1 MPSQP
6 SSTVESIELMASLD
20 SVAALL
26 RVVCDVSGLG
36 VATVAEVT
44 EQRWIA
50 CAVEDR
56 IAFGLR
62 PGAEL
67 DLESTLCN
75 HVRSSHDAVII
86 SDVTRNPT
94 YCDHPA
100 PSLYGWKSYLSVPV
114 FRPNGTFFGT
124 LCAFDPQPRPLLEQ
138 RSVIDTLDGFARL
151 LGELLAREEQRRE
164 ESPGARV
171 DRDLTP
177 LHDQLLVLLEEDLQR
192 PLQALAAQDLR
203 ADASQ
208 MRHWHTEAQR
218 LAERSGVAADFVRA
232 RLGHGLPLKPALVDG
247 FNEQLLGL
255 FATLQTRFPGQTL
268 SSKLPA
274 LPAALRLDLPRVLQ
288 ALDAVLE
295 QVASRNPSGGNLLL
309 RGAIKDRCYSLIVES
324 STAVVEPGTLSQ
336 LFQPALTRADLA
348 QPARLDLGLY
358 LAQEIARGHGGSL
371 IARLEAGHLR
381 FLLTLPTAL
390 D

>member
-6 SSTVESIELMASLD
+6 SSTVESIELLASLD

-26 RVVCDVSGLG
+26 RVVCDISGLG

-56 IAFGLR
+56 IAFGLQ

-86 SDVTRNPT
+86 SDVTQNPT

-100 PSLYGWKSYLSVPV
+100 PGLYGWKSYLSVPV

-124 LCAFDPQPRPLLEQ
+124 LCAFDPQPAPRLEQ
-138 RSVIDTLDGFARL
+138 RPVIDTLDGFARL

-164 ESPGARV
+164 ASPGARG

-177 LHDQLLVLLEEDLQR
+177 LREQLLVLLEEDLQR
-192 PLQALAAQDLR
+192 PLQALAKEAS
-203 ADASQ
+203 ADAAQ
-208 MRHWHTEAQR
+208 AQRLQAEAQR
-218 LAERSGVAADFVRA
+218 LAERSAAAADFVRV
-232 RLGHGLPLKPALVDG
+232 RLGHGLPLKLTLVEG
-247 FNEQLLGL
+247 VNERLTNLL
-255 FATLQTRFPGQTL
+255 ATLQARFPDQTL
-268 SSKLPA
+268 GSELPE
-274 LPAALRLDLPRVLQ
+274 LPAAVRLDLPRLLQ
-288 ALDAVLE
+288 AMGALLE
-295 QVASRNPSGGNLLL
+295 WVASRNPAGGTLLL
-309 RGAIKDRCYSLIVES
+309 RGELDERCYRLAVES
-324 STAVVEPGTLSQ
+324 RTAVVDPGSLSQ
-336 LFQPALTRADLA
+336 VFQPALTEATPE
-348 QPARLDLGLY
+348 QPARLELSLY
-358 LAQEIARGHGGSL
+358 LAQEVARGHGGSL
-371 IARLEAGHLR
+371 VARQENGRLR
-381 FLLTLPTAL
+381 FILTLPTAL

>member
-6 SSTVESIELMASLD
+6 SSTVESIELLTSLD

-26 RVVCDVSGLG
+26 RVVCDISGLG

-56 IAFGLR
+56 IAFGLQ

-86 SDVTRNPT
+86 SDVTQNPT

-100 PSLYGWKSYLSVPV
+100 PGLYGWKSYLSVPV

-124 LCAFDPQPRPLLEQ
+124 LCAFDPQPAPRLEQ
-138 RSVIDTLDGFARL
+138 RPVIDTLDGFARL

-164 ESPGARV
+164 ASPGARG

-177 LHDQLLVLLEEDLQR
+177 LREQLLVLLEEDLQR
-192 PLQALAAQDLR
+192 PLQALAKEAS
-203 ADASQ
+203 ADAAQ
-208 MRHWHTEAQR
+208 AQRWQAEAQR
-218 LAERSGVAADFVRA
+218 LAERSAATADFVRV
-232 RLGHGLPLKPALVDG
+232 RLGHGLPLKLTLVEG
-247 FNEQLLGL
+247 VNERLTNLL
-255 FATLQTRFPGQTL
+255 ATLQARFPDQTL
-268 SSKLPA
+268 GSELPE
-274 LPAALRLDLPRVLQ
+274 LPAAVRLDLPRLLQ
-288 ALDAVLE
+288 AMGALLE
-295 QVASRNPSGGNLLL
+295 WVASRNPAGGTLLL
-309 RGAIKDRCYSLIVES
+309 RGELDERCYRLAVES
-324 STAVVEPGTLSQ
+324 RTAVVDPGSLSQ
-336 LFQPALTRADLA
+336 VFQPALTEATPE
-348 QPARLDLGLY
+348 QPARLELSLY
-358 LAQEIARGHGGSL
+358 LAQEVARGHGGSL
-371 IARLEAGHLR
+371 VARQENGRLR
-381 FLLTLPTAL
+381 FILTLPTAL

>member
-6 SSTVESIELMASLD
+6 SSTVESVELLTSLD

-26 RVVCDVSGLG
+26 RVVCDISGLG

-56 IAFGLR
+56 IAFGLQ

-86 SDVTRNPT
+86 SDVTQNPT

-100 PSLYGWKSYLSVPV
+100 PGLYGWKSYLSVPV

-124 LCAFDPQPRPLLEQ
+124 LCAFDPQPAPRLEQ
-138 RSVIDTLDGFARL
+138 RPVIDTLDGFARL

-164 ESPGARV
+164 ASPGARG
-171 DRDLTP
+171 DLDLTP
-177 LHDQLLVLLEEDLQR
+177 LREQLLVLLEEDLQR
-192 PLQALAAQDLR
+192 PLQALAKEAS
-203 ADASQ
+203 ADAAQ
-208 MRHWHTEAQR
+208 AQRLQVEAQR
-218 LAERSGVAADFVRA
+218 LAEGSAAAADFVRV
-232 RLGHGLPLKPALVDG
+232 RLGHGLPLKLTLVEG
-247 FNEQLLGL
+247 VNERLTNLL
-255 FATLQTRFPGQTL
+255 ATLQARFPDQTL
-268 SSKLPA
+268 GSELPE
-274 LPAALRLDLPRVLQ
+274 LPAAVRLDLPRLLQ
-288 ALDAVLE
+288 AMGALLE
-295 QVASRNPSGGNLLL
+295 WVASRNPAGGTLLL
-309 RGAIKDRCYSLIVES
+309 RGELDERCYRLAVES
-324 STAVVEPGTLSQ
+324 RTAVVDPGSLSQ
-336 LFQPALTRADLA
+336 VFQPALTEATPE
-348 QPARLDLGLY
+348 QPARLELSLY
-358 LAQEIARGHGGSL
+358 LAQEVARGHGGSL
-371 IARLEAGHLR
+371 VARQENGRLR
-381 FLLTLPTAL
+381 FILTLPTAL

>member
-6 SSTVESIELMASLD
+6 SSTVESIELLTSLD

-26 RVVCDVSGLG
+26 RVVCDISGLG

-56 IAFGLR
+56 IAFGLQ

-86 SDVTRNPT
+86 SDVTQNPT

-100 PSLYGWKSYLSVPV
+100 PGLYGWKSYLSVPV

-124 LCAFDPQPRPLLEQ
+124 LCAFDPQPAPRLEQ
-138 RSVIDTLDGFARL
+138 RPVIDTLDGFARL

-164 ESPGARV
+164 ASPGARG

-177 LHDQLLVLLEEDLQR
+177 LREQLLVLLEEDLQR
-192 PLQALAAQDLR
+192 PLQALAKEAS
-203 ADASQ
+203 ADAAQ
-208 MRHWHTEAQR
+208 AQRWQAEAQR
-218 LAERSGVAADFVRA
+218 LAERSAATADFVRV
-232 RLGHGLPLKPALVDG
+232 RLGHGLPLKLTLVEG
-247 FNEQLLGL
+247 VNERLTNLL
-255 FATLQTRFPGQTL
+255 ATLQARFPDQTL
-268 SSKLPA
+268 GSELPE
-274 LPAALRLDLPRVLQ
+274 LPAAVRLDLPRLLQ
-288 ALDAVLE
+288 AMGALLE
-295 QVASRNPSGGNLLL
+295 WVASRNPAGGTLLL
-309 RGAIKDRCYSLIVES
+309 RGELDERCYRLAVES
-324 STAVVEPGTLSQ
+324 RTAVVDPGSLSQ
-336 LFQPALTRADLA
+336 VFQTALTEATPE
-348 QPARLDLGLY
+348 QPARLELSLY
-358 LAQEIARGHGGSL
+358 LAQEVARGHGGSL
-371 IARLEAGHLR
+371 VARQENGRLR
-381 FLLTLPTAL
+381 FILTLPTAL

>member
-1 MPSQP
+1 MPSQL
-6 SSTVESIELMASLD
+6 SSTVESIELLASLD

-56 IAFGLR
+56 IAFGLQ

-86 SDVTRNPT
+86 SDVTQNPT

-100 PSLYGWKSYLSVPV
+100 PGLYGWKSYLSVPV

-124 LCAFDPQPRPLLEQ
+124 LCAFDPQPAPLLEQ
-138 RSVIDTLDGFARL
+138 RPVIATLDGFARL

-164 ESPGARV
+164 ESPGPRG
-171 DRDLTP
+171 DLDLTP
-177 LHDQLLVLLEEDLQR
+177 LREQLLVLLEEDLQH
-192 PLQALAAQDLR
+192 PLQALAKDAPV
-203 ADASQ
+203 DASQ
-208 MRHWHTEAQR
+208 AQRWQTEARR
-218 LAERSGVAADFVRA
+218 LAERSAAAADFVRV
-232 RLGHGLPLKPALVDG
+232 RLGHGLPLKPALVAG
-247 FNEQLLGL
+247 ANERLLDL
-255 FATLQTRFPGQTL
+255 LARLQTRFPDQTL
-268 SSKLPA
+268 GSELPE
-274 LPAALRLDLPRVLQ
+274 LPAALRLDLPRLLQ
-288 ALDAVLE
+288 AVEALLE
-295 QVASRNPSGGNLLL
+295 WVASRNPAGGTLLL
-309 RGAIKDRCYSLIVES
+309 RGVLDERCYRLAVES
-324 STAVVEPGTLSQ
+324 RTAVVEPATLNQ
-336 LFQPALTRADLA
+336 VFQPLLTQADSE

-371 IARLEAGHLR
+371 VARLEAGHLR

>member
-1 MPSQP
+1 MPSQL
-6 SSTVESIELMASLD
+6 SSTVESIELLASLD

-56 IAFGLR
+56 IAFGLQ

-86 SDVTRNPT
+86 SDVTQNPT

-100 PSLYGWKSYLSVPV
+100 PGLYGWKSYLSVPV

-124 LCAFDPQPRPLLEQ
+124 LCAFDPQPAPLLEQ
-138 RSVIDTLDGFARL
+138 RPVIATLDGFASL

-164 ESPGARV
+164 ESPAPRG
-171 DRDLTP
+171 DLDLTP
-177 LHDQLLVLLEEDLQR
+177 LREQLLVLLEEDLQH
-192 PLQALAAQDLR
+192 PLQALAKDAPV
-203 ADASQ
+203 DASQ
-208 MRHWHTEAQR
+208 AQRWQTEARR
-218 LAERSGVAADFVRA
+218 LAERSAAAADFVRV
-232 RLGHGLPLKPALVDG
+232 RLGHGLPLKPALVAG
-247 FNEQLLGL
+247 ANERLLDL
-255 FATLQTRFPGQTL
+255 LVRLQTRFPDHTL
-268 SSKLPA
+268 GSELPE
-274 LPAALRLDLPRVLQ
+274 LPAALRLDLPRLLQ
-288 ALDAVLE
+288 AVEALLE
-295 QVASRNPSGGNLLL
+295 WVASRNPAGGTLLL
-309 RGAIKDRCYSLIVES
+309 RGVLDERCYRLAVES
-324 STAVVEPGTLSQ
+324 RTAVVEPATLNQ
-336 LFQPALTRADLA
+336 VFQPLLTQADSE

-371 IARLEAGHLR
+371 VARLEAGHLR

>member
-6 SSTVESIELMASLD
+6 SSTVESVELLTSLD

-26 RVVCDVSGLG
+26 RVVCDISGLG

-56 IAFGLR
+56 IAFGLQ

-86 SDVTRNPT
+86 SDVTQNPT

-100 PSLYGWKSYLSVPV
+100 PGLYGWKSYLSVPV

-124 LCAFDPQPRPLLEQ
+124 LCAFDPQPAPRLEQ
-138 RSVIDTLDGFARL
+138 RPVIDTLDGFARL

-164 ESPGARV
+164 ASPGARG

-177 LHDQLLVLLEEDLQR
+177 LREQLLVLLEEDLQR
-192 PLQALAAQDLR
+192 PLQALAKEAS
-203 ADASQ
+203 ADAAQ
-208 MRHWHTEAQR
+208 AQRWQAEAQR
-218 LAERSGVAADFVRA
+218 LAERSAAAADFVRV
-232 RLGHGLPLKPALVDG
+232 RLGHGLPLKLTLVEG
-247 FNEQLLGL
+247 VNERLTNLL
-255 FATLQTRFPGQTL
+255 ATLQARFPDQTL
-268 SSKLPA
+268 GSELPE
-274 LPAALRLDLPRVLQ
+274 LPAAVRLDLPRLLQ
-288 ALDAVLE
+288 AMGALLE
-295 QVASRNPSGGNLLL
+295 WVASRNPAGGTLLL
-309 RGAIKDRCYSLIVES
+309 RGELDERCYRLAVES
-324 STAVVEPGTLSQ
+324 RTAVVDPGSLSQ
-336 LFQPALTRADLA
+336 VFQPALTEATPE
-348 QPARLDLGLY
+348 QPARLELSLY
-358 LAQEIARGHGGSL
+358 LAQEVARGHGGSL
-371 IARLEAGHLR
+371 VARQENGRLR
-381 FLLTLPTAL
+381 FILTLPTAL

>member
-1 MPSQP
+1 MPSQL
-6 SSTVESIELMASLD
+6 SSTVESIELLASLD

-36 VATVAEVT
+36 VATIAEVT

-56 IAFGLR
+56 IAFGLQ

-75 HVRSSHDAVII
+75 HVRSSHEAVII
-86 SDVTRNPT
+86 SDVTQNPT

-100 PSLYGWKSYLSVPV
+100 PGLYGWKSYLSVPV

-124 LCAFDPQPRPLLEQ
+124 LCAFDPQPGPLLEQ
-138 RSVIDTLDGFARL
+138 RSVIATLDGFARL

-164 ESPGARV
+164 ESPGPRG
-171 DRDLTP
+171 DRDLEP
-177 LHDQLLVLLEEDLQR
+177 LREQLLVLLEEDLQR
-192 PLQALAAQDLR
+192 PLQALATQDLS
-203 ADASQ
+203 AATPQ
-208 MRHWHTEAQR
+208 VRHWQTEARR
-218 LAERSGVAADFVRA
+218 LAERSAVAADFVRV
-232 RLGHGLPLKPALVDG
+232 RLGHGLPLKPALVDDV
-247 FNEQLLGL
+247 NERLLGL
-255 FATLQTRFPGQTL
+255 FATLQTRVPEQTL
-268 SSKLPA
+268 SSELPA

-288 ALDAVLE
+288 ALDAMLE
-295 QVASRNPSGGNLLL
+295 QAASSNSPGGNLLL
-309 RGAIKDRCYSLIVES
+309 RGEIHERCYSLVVES
-324 STAVVEPGTLSQ
+324 STAVVDPGTLGQ
-336 LFQPALTRADLA
+336 LFQPALSKADLA

-358 LAQEIARGHGGSL
+358 VAREIARGHGGSL
-371 IARLEAGHLR
+371 VARLEDSRLR
-381 FLLTLPTAL
+381 FILTLPTAL

>member
-6 SSTVESIELMASLD
+6 SSTVESIELLTSLD

-26 RVVCDVSGLG
+26 RVVCDISGLG

-56 IAFGLR
+56 IAFGLQ

-75 HVRSSHDAVII
+75 HARSSHDAVII
-86 SDVTRNPT
+86 SDVTQNPT

-100 PSLYGWKSYLSVPV
+100 PGLYGWKSYLSVPV

-124 LCAFDPQPRPLLEQ
+124 LCAFDPQPAPRLEQ
-138 RSVIDTLDGFARL
+138 RPVIDTLDGFARL

-164 ESPGARV
+164 ASPGARG

-177 LHDQLLVLLEEDLQR
+177 LREQLLVLLEEDLQR
-192 PLQALAAQDLR
+192 PLQALSKEASADAAQAQRLQ
-203 ADASQ
+203 A
-208 MRHWHTEAQR
+208 EAQR
-218 LAERSGVAADFVRA
+218 LAERSAAAADFVRV
-232 RLGHGLPLKPALVDG
+232 RLGHGLPLKLTLVEG
-247 FNEQLLGL
+247 VNERLTNLL
-255 FATLQTRFPGQTL
+255 ATLQARFPDQTL
-268 SSKLPA
+268 GSELPE
-274 LPAALRLDLPRVLQ
+274 LPPAVRLDLPRLLQ
-288 ALDAVLE
+288 AMGALLE
-295 QVASRNPSGGNLLL
+295 WVASRNPAGGTLLL
-309 RGAIKDRCYSLIVES
+309 RGELDERCYRLAVES
-324 STAVVEPGTLSQ
+324 RTAVVDPGSLSQ
-336 LFQPALTRADLA
+336 VFQPALTEATPE
-348 QPARLDLGLY
+348 QPARLELSLY
-358 LAQEIARGHGGSL
+358 LAQEVARGHGGSL
-371 IARLEAGHLR
+371 VARQENGRLR
-381 FLLTLPTAL
+381 FILTLPTAL

>member
-1 MPSQP
+1 MPSQL
-6 SSTVESIELMASLD
+6 SSTVESIELLASLD

-56 IAFGLR
+56 IAFGLQ

-86 SDVTRNPT
+86 SDVTQNPT

-100 PSLYGWKSYLSVPV
+100 PGLYGWKSYLSVPV

-124 LCAFDPQPRPLLEQ
+124 LCAFDPQPAPLLEQ
-138 RSVIDTLDGFARL
+138 RPVIATLDGFARL

-164 ESPGARV
+164 ESPGPRG
-171 DRDLTP
+171 DLDLTP
-177 LHDQLLVLLEEDLQR
+177 LREQLLVLLEEDLQH
-192 PLQALAAQDLR
+192 PLQALAKDAPV
-203 ADASQ
+203 DASQ
-208 MRHWHTEAQR
+208 AQRWQAEARR
-218 LAERSGVAADFVRA
+218 LAERSAAAADFVRV
-232 RLGHGLPLKPALVDG
+232 RLGHGLPLKPALVAG
-247 FNEQLLGL
+247 ANERLLDL
-255 FATLQTRFPGQTL
+255 LARLQTRFPDHTL
-268 SSKLPA
+268 GSELPE
-274 LPAALRLDLPRVLQ
+274 LPAALRLDLPRLLQ
-288 ALDAVLE
+288 AVEALLE
-295 QVASRNPSGGNLLL
+295 WVASRNPAGGTLLL
-309 RGAIKDRCYSLIVES
+309 RGVLDERCYRLAVES
-324 STAVVEPGTLSQ
+324 RTAVVEPATLNQ
-336 LFQPALTRADLA
+336 VFQPLLTQADSE

-358 LAQEIARGHGGSL
+358 FAQEIARGHGGSL
-371 IARLEAGHLR
+371 VARLEAGHLR

>member
-6 SSTVESIELMASLD
+6 SSTVESIELLASLD

-26 RVVCDVSGLG
+26 RVVCDISGLG

-56 IAFGLR
+56 IAFGLQ

-86 SDVTRNPT
+86 SDVTQNPT

-100 PSLYGWKSYLSVPV
+100 PGLYGWKSYLSVPV

-124 LCAFDPQPRPLLEQ
+124 LCAFDPQPAPRLEQ
-138 RSVIDTLDGFARL
+138 RPVIDTLDGFARL

-164 ESPGARV
+164 ASPGARG

-177 LHDQLLVLLEEDLQR
+177 LREQLLVLLEEDLQR
-192 PLQALAAQDLR
+192 PLQALAAQDLPTS
-203 ADASQ
+203 AL
-208 MRHWHTEAQR
+208 EAESWQAEARR
-218 LAERSGVAADFVRA
+218 LAERSAAAADFVRA
-232 RLGHGLPLKPALVDG
+232 RLGHGLPLKPALEENV
-247 FNEQLLGL
+247 NERLLGL
-255 FATLQTRFPGQTL
+255 FATLQTRFPGQAL
-268 SSKLPA
+268 SSELQA

-295 QVASRNPSGGNLLL
+295 QVASRNPPGGALLL
-309 RGAIKDRCYSLIVES
+309 RSLVEERCYSLVVES
-324 STAVVEPGTLSQ
+324 STAVLDPGTLSQ
-336 LFQPALTRADLA
+336 IFQPTLTQADPE
-348 QPARLDLGLY
+348 QPAHLDLSLY
-358 LAQEIARGHGGSL
+358 LAHEIARGHGGSL
-371 IARLEAGHLR
+371 IARQENDRLR

>member
-1 MPSQP
+1 MPSQL
-6 SSTVESIELMASLD
+6 SSTVESIELLASLD

-56 IAFGLR
+56 IAFGLQ

-86 SDVTRNPT
+86 SDVTQNPT

-100 PSLYGWKSYLSVPV
+100 PGLYGWKSYLSVPV

-124 LCAFDPQPRPLLEQ
+124 LCAFDPQPSPLLEQ
-138 RSVIDTLDGFARL
+138 RPVIATLDGFARL

-164 ESPGARV
+164 ESPGPRG
-171 DRDLTP
+171 DLDLTP
-177 LHDQLLVLLEEDLQR
+177 LREQLLVLLEEDLQH
-192 PLQALAAQDLR
+192 PLQALAKDAPV
-203 ADASQ
+203 DASQ
-208 MRHWHTEAQR
+208 AQRWQAEARR
-218 LAERSGVAADFVRA
+218 LAERSAAAADFVRV
-232 RLGHGLPLKPALVDG
+232 RLGHGLPLKPALVAG
-247 FNEQLLGL
+247 ANERLLDL
-255 FATLQTRFPGQTL
+255 LARLQTRFPDQTL
-268 SSKLPA
+268 GSELPE
-274 LPAALRLDLPRVLQ
+274 LPAALRLDLPRLLQ
-288 ALDAVLE
+288 AVEALLE
-295 QVASRNPSGGNLLL
+295 WVASRNPAGGTLLL
-309 RGAIKDRCYSLIVES
+309 RGVLDERCYRLAVES
-324 STAVVEPGTLSQ
+324 RTAVVEPATLNQ
-336 LFQPALTRADLA
+336 VFQPLLTQADSE

-371 IARLEAGHLR
+371 VARLEAGHLR

>member
-1 MPSQP
+1 MPSQL
-6 SSTVESIELMASLD
+6 SSTVESIELLASLD

-56 IAFGLR
+56 IAFGLQ

-86 SDVTRNPT
+86 SDVTQNPT

-100 PSLYGWKSYLSVPV
+100 PGLYGWKSYLSVPV

-124 LCAFDPQPRPLLEQ
+124 LCAFDPQPAPLLEQ
-138 RSVIDTLDGFARL
+138 RPVIATLDGFARL

-164 ESPGARV
+164 ESPGPRG
-171 DRDLTP
+171 DHDLEP
-177 LHDQLLVLLEEDLQR
+177 LREQLLVLLEEDLQR
-192 PLQALAAQDLR
+192 PLRALAAQDPS
-203 ADASQ
+203 ADTQ
-208 MRHWHTEAQR
+208 QIWHWHSEARR
-218 LAERSGVAADFVRA
+218 LAERSAEAADFVRA
-232 RLGHGLPLKPALVDG
+232 RLGHGVPLKPALVDNV
-247 FNEQLLGL
+247 NERLLGL

-268 SSKLPA
+268 SSELPA

-288 ALDAVLE
+288 ALDAVLQ
-295 QVASRNPSGGNLLL
+295 QVASRNPPGGSLLL
-309 RGAIKDRCYSLIVES
+309 RGAIKERCYSLVVES
-324 STAVVEPGTLSQ
+324 STAVVDPGTLGQ
-336 LFQPALTRADLA
+336 LFQPALSKADLA

-371 IARLEAGHLR
+371 VARLEAGHLR

>member
-6 SSTVESIELMASLD
+6 SSTVESIELLASLD

-26 RVVCDVSGLG
+26 RVVCDISGLG

-56 IAFGLR
+56 IAFGLQ

-86 SDVTRNPT
+86 SDVTQNPT

-100 PSLYGWKSYLSVPV
+100 PGLYGWKSYLSVPV

-124 LCAFDPQPRPLLEQ
+124 LCAFDPQPAPRLEQ
-138 RSVIDTLDGFARL
+138 RPVIDTLDGFARL

-164 ESPGARV
+164 ASPGARG
-171 DRDLTP
+171 DLDLTP
-177 LHDQLLVLLEEDLQR
+177 LREQLLVLLEEDLQR
-192 PLQALAAQDLR
+192 PLQALAKEAS
-203 ADASQ
+203 ADAAQ
-208 MRHWHTEAQR
+208 AQRWQAEAQR
-218 LAERSGVAADFVRA
+218 LAERSAAAADFVRV
-232 RLGHGLPLKPALVDG
+232 RLGHGLPLKLTLVEG
-247 FNEQLLGL
+247 VNERLTNLL
-255 FATLQTRFPGQTL
+255 ATLQARFPDQTL
-268 SSKLPA
+268 GSELPE
-274 LPAALRLDLPRVLQ
+274 LPAAVRLDLPRLLQ
-288 ALDAVLE
+288 AMGALLE
-295 QVASRNPSGGNLLL
+295 WVASRNPAGGTLLL
-309 RGAIKDRCYSLIVES
+309 RGELDERCYRLAVES
-324 STAVVEPGTLSQ
+324 RTAVVDPGSLSQ
-336 LFQPALTRADLA
+336 VFQPALSQATAE
-348 QPARLDLGLY
+348 QPARLELSLY
-358 LAQEIARGHGGSL
+358 LAQEVARGHGGSL
-371 IARLEAGHLR
+371 VARQENGRLR
-381 FLLTLPTAL
+381 FILTLPTAL

>member
-6 SSTVESIELMASLD
+6 SSTVESIELLASLD

-26 RVVCDVSGLG
+26 RVVCDISGLG

-56 IAFGLR
+56 IAFGLQ

-86 SDVTRNPT
+86 SDVTQNPT

-100 PSLYGWKSYLSVPV
+100 PGLYGWKSYLSVPV

-124 LCAFDPQPRPLLEQ
+124 LCAFDPQPAPRLEQ
-138 RSVIDTLDGFARL
+138 RPVIDTLDGFARL

-164 ESPGARV
+164 ASPGARG
-171 DRDLTP
+171 DHDLTP
-177 LHDQLLVLLEEDLQR
+177 LREQLLVLLEEDLQR
-192 PLQALAAQDLR
+192 PLQALAKEAS
-203 ADASQ
+203 ADAAQ
-208 MRHWHTEAQR
+208 AQRLQAKAQR
-218 LAERSGVAADFVRA
+218 LAERSAAAADFVRV
-232 RLGHGLPLKPALVDG
+232 RLGHGLPLKLTLVEG
-247 FNEQLLGL
+247 VNERLTNLL
-255 FATLQTRFPGQTL
+255 ATLQARFPDQTL
-268 SSKLPA
+268 GSELPE
-274 LPAALRLDLPRVLQ
+274 LPAALRLDLPRLLQ
-288 ALDAVLE
+288 AVGALLE
-295 QVASRNPSGGNLLL
+295 WVASRNPPGGSLLL
-309 RGAIKDRCYSLIVES
+309 RGLIQERCYSLAVES
-324 STAVVEPGTLSQ
+324 RTAVVDPGSLSQ
-336 LFQPALTRADLA
+336 VFQPALTEATPE
-348 QPARLDLGLY
+348 QPARLELSLY
-358 LAQEIARGHGGSL
+358 LAQEVARGHGGSL
-371 IARLEAGHLR
+371 VARQENGRLR
-381 FLLTLPTAL
+381 FILTLPTAL

>member
-6 SSTVESIELMASLD
+6 SSTVESVELLTSLD

-26 RVVCDVSGLG
+26 RVVCDISGLG

-56 IAFGLR
+56 IAFGLQ

-86 SDVTRNPT
+86 SDVTQNPT

-100 PSLYGWKSYLSVPV
+100 PGLYGWKSYLSVPV

-124 LCAFDPQPRPLLEQ
+124 LCAFDPQPAPRLEQ
-138 RSVIDTLDGFARL
+138 RPVIDTLDGFARL

-164 ESPGARV
+164 ASPGARG

-177 LHDQLLVLLEEDLQR
+177 LREQLLVLLEEDLQR
-192 PLQALAAQDLR
+192 PLQALAKEAS
-203 ADASQ
+203 ADAAQ
-208 MRHWHTEAQR
+208 AQRLQAEAQR
-218 LAERSGVAADFVRA
+218 LAERSAAAADFVRV
-232 RLGHGLPLKPALVDG
+232 RLGHGLPLKLTLVEG
-247 FNEQLLGL
+247 VNERLTNLL
-255 FATLQTRFPGQTL
+255 ATLQARFPDQTL
-268 SSKLPA
+268 GSELPE
-274 LPAALRLDLPRVLQ
+274 LPAAVRLDLPRLLQ
-288 ALDAVLE
+288 AMGALLE
-295 QVASRNPSGGNLLL
+295 WVASRNPAGGTLLL
-309 RGAIKDRCYSLIVES
+309 RGELDERCYRLAVES
-324 STAVVEPGTLSQ
+324 RTAVVDPGSLSQ
-336 LFQPALTRADLA
+336 VFQPALTEATPE
-348 QPARLDLGLY
+348 QPARLELSLY
-358 LAQEIARGHGGSL
+358 LAQEVARGHGGSL
-371 IARLEAGHLR
+371 VARQENGRLR
-381 FLLTLPTAL
+381 FILTLPTAL

>member
-1 MPSQP
+1 MPSQL
-6 SSTVESIELMASLD
+6 SSTVESIELLASLD

-56 IAFGLR
+56 IAFGLQ

-86 SDVTRNPT
+86 SDVTQNPT

-100 PSLYGWKSYLSVPV
+100 PGLYGWKSYLSVPV

-124 LCAFDPQPRPLLEQ
+124 LCAFDPQPAPLLEQ
-138 RSVIDTLDGFARL
+138 RPVIATLDGFARL
-151 LGELLAREEQRRE
+151 LGELLAREEQRRA
-164 ESPGARV
+164 ESPGPRG
-171 DRDLTP
+171 DLDLTP
-177 LHDQLLVLLEEDLQR
+177 LREQLLVLLEEDLQR
-192 PLQALAAQDLR
+192 PLQALAKDAPLAAAQ
-203 ADASQ
+203 
-208 MRHWHTEAQR
+208 AQRWQAEVRR
-218 LAERSGVAADFVRA
+218 LAERSAAAADFVRV
-232 RLGHGLPLKPALVDG
+232 RLGHGLPLKPTLVAG
-247 FNEQLLGL
+247 ANERLLDL
-255 FATLQTRFPGQTL
+255 LARLRTRFPDQTL
-268 SSKLPA
+268 GSELPE
-274 LPAALRLDLPRVLQ
+274 LPAALRLDLPRLLQ
-288 ALDAVLE
+288 AVEALLE
-295 QVASRNPSGGNLLL
+295 WTASRNPAGGTLLL
-309 RGAIKDRCYSLIVES
+309 RGVLDERCYRLAVES
-324 STAVVEPGTLSQ
+324 RTAVVDPATLNQ
-336 LFQPALTRADLA
+336 VFQPLLTQADSE

-371 IARLEAGHLR
+371 VARLEAGHLR

>member
-6 SSTVESIELMASLD
+6 SSTVESIELLTSLD

-26 RVVCDVSGLG
+26 RVVCDISGLG

-56 IAFGLR
+56 IAFGLQ

-86 SDVTRNPT
+86 SDVTQNPT

-100 PSLYGWKSYLSVPV
+100 PGLYGWKSYLSVPV

-124 LCAFDPQPRPLLEQ
+124 LCAFDPQPAPRLEQ
-138 RSVIDTLDGFARL
+138 RPVIDTLDGFARL

-164 ESPGARV
+164 ASPGARGG
-171 DRDLTP
+171 RDLTP
-177 LHDQLLVLLEEDLQR
+177 LREQLLVLLEEDLQR
-192 PLQALAAQDLR
+192 PLQALAKEAS
-203 ADASQ
+203 ADAAQ
-208 MRHWHTEAQR
+208 AQRWQAEAQR
-218 LAERSGVAADFVRA
+218 LAERSAATADFVRV
-232 RLGHGLPLKPALVDG
+232 RLGHGLPLKLTLVEG
-247 FNEQLLGL
+247 VNERLTNLL
-255 FATLQTRFPGQTL
+255 ATLQARFPDQTL
-268 SSKLPA
+268 GSELPE
-274 LPAALRLDLPRVLQ
+274 LPAAVRLDLPRLLQ
-288 ALDAVLE
+288 AMGALLE
-295 QVASRNPSGGNLLL
+295 WVASRNPAGGTLLL
-309 RGAIKDRCYSLIVES
+309 RGELDERCYRLAVES
-324 STAVVEPGTLSQ
+324 RTAVVDPGSLSQ
-336 LFQPALTRADLA
+336 VFQPALTEATPE
-348 QPARLDLGLY
+348 QPARLELSLY
-358 LAQEIARGHGGSL
+358 LAQEVARGHGGSL
-371 IARLEAGHLR
+371 VARQENGRLR
-381 FLLTLPTAL
+381 FILTLPTAL

>member
-6 SSTVESIELMASLD
+6 SSTVESVELLTSLD

-26 RVVCDVSGLG
+26 RVVCDISGLG

-56 IAFGLR
+56 IAFGLQ

-86 SDVTRNPT
+86 SDVTQNPT

-100 PSLYGWKSYLSVPV
+100 PGLYGWKSYLSVPV

-124 LCAFDPQPRPLLEQ
+124 LCAFDPQPAPRLEQ
-138 RSVIDTLDGFARL
+138 RPVIDTLDGFARL

-164 ESPGARV
+164 ASPGARG
-171 DRDLTP
+171 DLDLTP
-177 LHDQLLVLLEEDLQR
+177 LREQLLVLLEEDLQR
-192 PLQALAAQDLR
+192 PLQALAKEAS
-203 ADASQ
+203 ADAAQ
-208 MRHWHTEAQR
+208 AQRLQVEAQR
-218 LAERSGVAADFVRA
+218 LAERSAAAADFVRV
-232 RLGHGLPLKPALVDG
+232 RLGHGLPLKLTLVEG
-247 FNEQLLGL
+247 VNERLTNLL
-255 FATLQTRFPGQTL
+255 ATLQARFPDQTL
-268 SSKLPA
+268 GSELPE
-274 LPAALRLDLPRVLQ
+274 LPAAVRLDLPRLLQ
-288 ALDAVLE
+288 AMGALLE
-295 QVASRNPSGGNLLL
+295 WVASRNPAGGTLLL
-309 RGAIKDRCYSLIVES
+309 RGELDERCYRLAVES
-324 STAVVEPGTLSQ
+324 RTAVVDPGSLSQ
-336 LFQPALTRADLA
+336 VFQPALTEATPE
-348 QPARLDLGLY
+348 QPARLELSLY
-358 LAQEIARGHGGSL
+358 LAQEVARGHGGSL
-371 IARLEAGHLR
+371 VARQENGRLR
-381 FLLTLPTAL
+381 FILTLPTAL

>member
-6 SSTVESIELMASLD
+6 SSTVESIELLASLD

-26 RVVCDVSGLG
+26 RVVCDISGLG

-56 IAFGLR
+56 IAFGLQ

-86 SDVTRNPT
+86 SDVTQNPT

-100 PSLYGWKSYLSVPV
+100 PGLYGWKSYLSVPV

-124 LCAFDPQPRPLLEQ
+124 LCAFDPQPAPRLEQ
-138 RSVIDTLDGFARL
+138 RPVIDTLDGFARL

-164 ESPGARV
+164 ASPGARG
-171 DRDLTP
+171 DHDLTP
-177 LHDQLLVLLEEDLQR
+177 LREQLLVLLEEDLQR
-192 PLQALAAQDLR
+192 PLQALAKEAS
-203 ADASQ
+203 ADAAQ
-208 MRHWHTEAQR
+208 AQRLQAEAQR
-218 LAERSGVAADFVRA
+218 LAERSAAAADFVRV
-232 RLGHGLPLKPALVDG
+232 RLGHGLPLKLTLVEG
-247 FNEQLLGL
+247 VNERLTNLL
-255 FATLQTRFPGQTL
+255 ATLQARFPDQTL
-268 SSKLPA
+268 GSELPE
-274 LPAALRLDLPRVLQ
+274 LPAALRLDLPRLLQ
-288 ALDAVLE
+288 AVGALLE
-295 QVASRNPSGGNLLL
+295 WVASRNPPGGSLLL
-309 RGAIKDRCYSLIVES
+309 RGLIQERCYSLAVES
-324 STAVVEPGTLSQ
+324 RTAVVDPGSLSQ
-336 LFQPALTRADLA
+336 VFQPALSQATAE
-348 QPARLDLGLY
+348 QPARLELSLY
-358 LAQEIARGHGGSL
+358 LAQEVARGHGGSL
-371 IARLEAGHLR
+371 VARQENGRLR
-381 FLLTLPTAL
+381 FILTLPTAL

>member
-6 SSTVESIELMASLD
+6 SSTVESIELLASLD

-26 RVVCDVSGLG
+26 RVVCDISGLG

-56 IAFGLR
+56 IAFGLQ

-86 SDVTRNPT
+86 SDVTQNPT

-100 PSLYGWKSYLSVPV
+100 PGLYGWKSYLSVPV

-124 LCAFDPQPRPLLEQ
+124 LCAFDPQPAPRLEQ
-138 RSVIDTLDGFARL
+138 RPVIDTLDGFARL

-164 ESPGARV
+164 ASPGARG
-171 DRDLTP
+171 DHDLTP
-177 LHDQLLVLLEEDLQR
+177 LREQLLVLLEEDLQR
-192 PLQALAAQDLR
+192 PLQALAKEAS
-203 ADASQ
+203 ADAAQ
-208 MRHWHTEAQR
+208 AQRLQAKAQR
-218 LAERSGVAADFVRA
+218 LAERSAAAADFVRV
-232 RLGHGLPLKPALVDG
+232 RLGHGLPLKLTLVEG
-247 FNEQLLGL
+247 VNERLTNLL
-255 FATLQTRFPGQTL
+255 ATLQARFPDQTL
-268 SSKLPA
+268 GSELPE
-274 LPAALRLDLPRVLQ
+274 LPAALRLDLPRLLQ
-288 ALDAVLE
+288 AVGALLE
-295 QVASRNPSGGNLLL
+295 WVASRNPPGGSLLL
-309 RGAIKDRCYSLIVES
+309 RGLIQERCYSLAVES
-324 STAVVEPGTLSQ
+324 RTAVVDPGSLSQ
-336 LFQPALTRADLA
+336 VFQPALSQATAE
-348 QPARLDLGLY
+348 QPARLELSLY
-358 LAQEIARGHGGSL
+358 LAQEVARGHGGSL
-371 IARLEAGHLR
+371 VARQENGRLR
-381 FLLTLPTAL
+381 FILTLPTAL

>member
-6 SSTVESIELMASLD
+6 SSTVESIELLTSLD

-26 RVVCDVSGLG
+26 RVVCDISGLG

-56 IAFGLR
+56 IAFGLQ

-86 SDVTRNPT
+86 SDVTQNPT

-100 PSLYGWKSYLSVPV
+100 PGLYGWKSYLSVPV

-124 LCAFDPQPRPLLEQ
+124 LCAFDPQPAPRLEQ
-138 RSVIDTLDGFARL
+138 RPVIDTLDGFARL

-164 ESPGARV
+164 ASPGARG
-171 DRDLTP
+171 DLDLTP
-177 LHDQLLVLLEEDLQR
+177 LREQLLVLLEEDLQR
-192 PLQALAAQDLR
+192 PLQALAKEAS
-203 ADASQ
+203 ADAAQ
-208 MRHWHTEAQR
+208 AQRLQAEAQR
-218 LAERSGVAADFVRA
+218 LAERSAAAADFVRV
-232 RLGHGLPLKPALVDG
+232 RLGHGLPLKLTLVEG
-247 FNEQLLGL
+247 VNERLTNLL
-255 FATLQTRFPGQTL
+255 ATLQARFPDQTL
-268 SSKLPA
+268 GSELPE
-274 LPAALRLDLPRVLQ
+274 LPAAVRLDLPRLLQ
-288 ALDAVLE
+288 AMGALLE
-295 QVASRNPSGGNLLL
+295 WVASRNPAGGTLLL
-309 RGAIKDRCYSLIVES
+309 RGELDERCYRLAVES
-324 STAVVEPGTLSQ
+324 RTAVVDPGSLSQ
-336 LFQPALTRADLA
+336 VFQPALTEATPE
-348 QPARLDLGLY
+348 QPARLELSLY
-358 LAQEIARGHGGSL
+358 LAQEVARGHGGSL
-371 IARLEAGHLR
+371 VARQENGRLR
-381 FLLTLPTAL
+381 FILTLPTAL

>member
-6 SSTVESIELMASLD
+6 SSTVESIELLASLD

-56 IAFGLR
+56 IAYGLQ

-75 HVRSSHDAVII
+75 HVRSSHEAVII
-86 SDVTRNPT
+86 SDVTQTPT

-100 PSLYGWKSYLSVPV
+100 PGLYGWKSYLSVPV

-124 LCAFDPQPRPLLEQ
+124 LCAFDPQPAPLLEQ
-138 RSVIDTLDGFARL
+138 RRVIDTLDGFARL

-164 ESPGARV
+164 EMPGPRG
-171 DRDLTP
+171 DLE
-177 LHDQLLVLLEEDLQR
+177 LQSLREQLLALFEQDLQG
-192 PLQALAAQDLR
+192 PLQSLAAEALPAEVPQARRWR
-203 ADASQ
+203 A
-208 MRHWHTEAQR
+208 EARR
-218 LAERSGVAADFVRA
+218 LAERSAEAADFVRA
-232 RLGHGLPLKPALVDG
+232 RLGHGLPLKLALMDG
-247 FNEQLLGL
+247 VNERLTALL
-255 FATLQTRFPGQTL
+255 ATLQARFPGQTL
-268 SSKLPA
+268 RSELPES
-274 LPAALRLDLPRVLQ
+274 PAPLRVDLPRLLQ
-288 ALDAVLE
+288 AVAALLDQA
-295 QVASRNPSGGNLLL
+295 ASQGGASGEIVL
-309 RGAIKDRCYSLIVES
+309 RGLIEERSYQLAVES
-324 STAVVEPGTLSQ
+324 SAAALDPAILSH
-336 LFQPALTRADLA
+336 LFQPKLTRTAA
-348 QPARLDLGLY
+348 QQPGLDLRLY

-371 IARLEAGHLR
+371 VARLENGRQRL
-381 FLLTLPTAL
+381 LLTLPTAL

>member
-6 SSTVESIELMASLD
+6 TSTVESIELLTSLD

-26 RVVCDVSGLG
+26 RVVCDISGLG

-50 CAVEDR
+50 CAIEDR
-56 IAFGLR
+56 IAYGLQ

-75 HVRSSHDAVII
+75 QVRSSHDAVII
-86 SDVTRNPT
+86 SDVTQNPT

-100 PSLYGWKSYLSVPV
+100 PGLYGWKSYLSVPV

-124 LCAFDPQPRPLLEQ
+124 LCAFDPQPAPRLEQ
-138 RSVIDTLDGFARL
+138 RPVIDTLDGFARL

-164 ESPGARV
+164 ESPGVRG

-177 LHDQLLVLLEEDLQR
+177 LREQLLVLVEEDLQR
-192 PLQALAAQDLR
+192 PLQALAAQDLPTS
-203 ADASQ
+203 AP
-208 MRHWHTEAQR
+208 EAEVWQAEARR
-218 LAERSGVAADFVRA
+218 LAERSAAAAEFVRA
-232 RLGHGLPLKPALVDG
+232 RLGHGLPLKLALEENV
-247 FNEQLLGL
+247 NERLLSL
-255 FATLQTRFPGQTL
+255 FATLQTRFPDQAL
-268 SSKLPA
+268 SSELQA

-295 QVASRNPSGGNLLL
+295 EVASRNLPGGTL
-309 RGAIKDRCYSLIVES
+309 RLRSVVKERCYSLVVES
-324 STAVVEPGTLSQ
+324 TTVMDPGELSQ
-336 LFQPALTRADLA
+336 LFQPALKTVDLERRT
-348 QPARLDLGLY
+348 RLDLGLY
-358 LAQEIARGHGGSL
+358 LAHKIARGHGGSL
-371 IARLEAGHLR
+371 VARQENGRLR
-381 FLLTLPTAL
+381 FILTLPTAL

>member
-6 SSTVESIELMASLD
+6 SSTVESVELLTSLD

-26 RVVCDVSGLG
+26 RVVCDISGLG

-56 IAFGLR
+56 IAFGLQ

-86 SDVTRNPT
+86 SDVTQNPT

-100 PSLYGWKSYLSVPV
+100 PGLYGWKSYLSVPV

-124 LCAFDPQPRPLLEQ
+124 LCAFDPQPAPRLEQ
-138 RSVIDTLDGFARL
+138 RPVIDTLDGFARL

-164 ESPGARV
+164 ASPGARG
-171 DRDLTP
+171 DLDLTP
-177 LHDQLLVLLEEDLQR
+177 LREQLLVLLEEDLQR
-192 PLQALAAQDLR
+192 PLQALAAQDLPTS
-203 ADASQ
+203 AAQ
-208 MRHWHTEAQR
+208 AEPWQAEARR
-218 LAERSGVAADFVRA
+218 LAERSAAAADFVRV
-232 RLGHGLPLKPALVDG
+232 RLGHGLPLKLNLVEG
-247 FNEQLLGL
+247 VNERLTNLL
-255 FATLQTRFPGQTL
+255 ATLQARFPDQTL
-268 SSKLPA
+268 GSELPE
-274 LPAALRLDLPRVLQ
+274 LPAAVRLDLPRLLQ
-288 ALDAVLE
+288 AMGALLE
-295 QVASRNPSGGNLLL
+295 WVASRNPAGGTLLL
-309 RGAIKDRCYSLIVES
+309 RGELDERCYRLAVES
-324 STAVVEPGTLSQ
+324 RTAVVDPGSLSQ
-336 LFQPALTRADLA
+336 VFQPALTEATPE
-348 QPARLDLGLY
+348 QPARLELSLY
-358 LAQEIARGHGGSL
+358 LAQEVARGHGGSL
-371 IARLEAGHLR
+371 VARQENGRLR
-381 FLLTLPTAL
+381 FILTLPTAL

>member
-1 MPSQP
+1 MPSQL
-6 SSTVESIELMASLD
+6 SSTVESIELLASLD

-56 IAFGLR
+56 IAFGLQ

-86 SDVTRNPT
+86 SDVTQNPT

-100 PSLYGWKSYLSVPV
+100 PGLYGWKSYLSVPV

-124 LCAFDPQPRPLLEQ
+124 LCAFDPQPSPLLEQ
-138 RSVIDTLDGFARL
+138 RPVIATLDGFARL

-164 ESPGARV
+164 ESPGPRG
-171 DRDLTP
+171 DLDLTP
-177 LHDQLLVLLEEDLQR
+177 LREQLLVLLEEDLQH
-192 PLQALAAQDLR
+192 PLQALAKDAPV
-203 ADASQ
+203 DASQ
-208 MRHWHTEAQR
+208 AQRWQAEARR
-218 LAERSGVAADFVRA
+218 LAERSAAAADFVRV
-232 RLGHGLPLKPALVDG
+232 RLGHGLPLKPALVAG
-247 FNEQLLGL
+247 ANERLLDL
-255 FATLQTRFPGQTL
+255 LARLQTRFPDQTL
-268 SSKLPA
+268 GSELPE
-274 LPAALRLDLPRVLQ
+274 LPAALRLDLPRLLQ
-288 ALDAVLE
+288 AVGALLE
-295 QVASRNPSGGNLLL
+295 WVASRNPAGGTLLL
-309 RGAIKDRCYSLIVES
+309 RGVLDERCYRLAVES
-324 STAVVEPGTLSQ
+324 RTAVVEPATLNQ
-336 LFQPALTRADLA
+336 VFQPLLTQADSE

-371 IARLEAGHLR
+371 VARLEAGHLR

>member
-6 SSTVESIELMASLD
+6 SSTVESIELLASLD

-56 IAFGLR
+56 IAYGLQ

-86 SDVTRNPT
+86 SDVTQNPT

-100 PSLYGWKSYLSVPV
+100 PGLYGWKSYLSVPV

-124 LCAFDPQPRPLLEQ
+124 LCAFDPQPAPLLEQ
-138 RSVIDTLDGFARL
+138 RPVIATLDGFARL

-164 ESPGARV
+164 ESPGARGDV
-171 DRDLTP
+171 DLTP
-177 LHDQLLVLLEEDLQR
+177 LREQLLVLLEEDLQR
-192 PLQALAAQDLR
+192 PLQALAKNAP

-208 MRHWHTEAQR
+208 AQRWQAEAQR
-218 LAERSGVAADFVRA
+218 LAERSAAAADFVRA
-232 RLGHGLPLKPALVDG
+232 RLGHGLPLKPALVEGVNDRL
-247 FNEQLLGL
+247 QDLI
-255 FATLQTRFPGQTL
+255 ARLQTRFPDQTL
-268 SSKLPA
+268 RSELPA
-274 LPAALRLDLPRVLQ
+274 LPAALRLDLPRLLQ
-288 ALDAVLE
+288 AVGALLE
-295 QVASRNPSGGNLLL
+295 WVASRNPAGGTQLL
-309 RGAIKDRCYSLIVES
+309 RGVLDERCYRLAVES
-324 STAVVEPGTLSQ
+324 STAVVDPATLNQ
-336 LFQPALTRADLA
+336 VFQPLLTQADA
-348 QPARLDLGLY
+348 GQPARLDLGCC

-371 IARLEAGHLR
+371 VARLEDDRLR
-381 FLLTLPTAL
+381 FILTLPTAL

>member
-6 SSTVESIELMASLD
+6 SSTVESIELLTSLD

-26 RVVCDVSGLG
+26 RVVCDISGLG

-56 IAFGLR
+56 IAFGLQ

-86 SDVTRNPT
+86 SDVTQNPT

-100 PSLYGWKSYLSVPV
+100 PGLYGWKSYLSVPV

-124 LCAFDPQPRPLLEQ
+124 LCAFDPQPAPRLEQ
-138 RSVIDTLDGFARL
+138 RPVIDTLDGFARL

-164 ESPGARV
+164 ASPGARG

-177 LHDQLLVLLEEDLQR
+177 LREQLLVLLEEDLQR
-192 PLQALAAQDLR
+192 PLQAMAKEASADAAQAQR
-203 ADASQ
+203 WQA
-208 MRHWHTEAQR
+208 EAQR
-218 LAERSGVAADFVRA
+218 LAERSAATADFVRV
-232 RLGHGLPLKPALVDG
+232 RLGHGLPLKLTVVEG
-247 FNEQLLGL
+247 VNERLTNLL
-255 FATLQTRFPGQTL
+255 ATLQARFPDPTL
-268 SSKLPA
+268 GSELPE
-274 LPAALRLDLPRVLQ
+274 LPAAVRLDLPRLLQ
-288 ALDAVLE
+288 AMGALLE
-295 QVASRNPSGGNLLL
+295 WVASRNPAGGTLLL
-309 RGAIKDRCYSLIVES
+309 RGELDERCYRLAVES
-324 STAVVEPGTLSQ
+324 RTAVVDPGSLSQ
-336 LFQPALTRADLA
+336 VFQPALTEATPE
-348 QPARLDLGLY
+348 QPARLELSLY
-358 LAQEIARGHGGSL
+358 LAQEVARGHGGSL
-371 IARLEAGHLR
+371 VARQENGRLR
-381 FLLTLPTAL
+381 FILTLPTAL

>member
-6 SSTVESIELMASLD
+6 SSTVESVELLTSLD

-26 RVVCDVSGLG
+26 RVVCDISGLG

-56 IAFGLR
+56 IAFGLQ

-86 SDVTRNPT
+86 SDVTQNPT

-100 PSLYGWKSYLSVPV
+100 PGLYGWKSYLSVPV

-124 LCAFDPQPRPLLEQ
+124 LCAFDPQPAPRLEQ
-138 RSVIDTLDGFARL
+138 RPVIDTLDGFARL

-164 ESPGARV
+164 ASPGARG
-171 DRDLTP
+171 DLDLTP
-177 LHDQLLVLLEEDLQR
+177 LREQLLVLLEEDLQR
-192 PLQALAAQDLR
+192 PLQALAKEAS
-203 ADASQ
+203 ADAAQ
-208 MRHWHTEAQR
+208 AQRLQAEAQR
-218 LAERSGVAADFVRA
+218 LAERSAAAADFVRV
-232 RLGHGLPLKPALVDG
+232 RLGHGLPLKLTLVEG
-247 FNEQLLGL
+247 VNERLTNLL
-255 FATLQTRFPGQTL
+255 ATLQARFPDQTL
-268 SSKLPA
+268 GSELPE
-274 LPAALRLDLPRVLQ
+274 LPAAVRLDLPRLLQ
-288 ALDAVLE
+288 AMGALLE
-295 QVASRNPSGGNLLL
+295 WVASRNPAGGTLLL
-309 RGAIKDRCYSLIVES
+309 RGELDERCYRLAVES
-324 STAVVEPGTLSQ
+324 RTAVVDPGSLSQ
-336 LFQPALTRADLA
+336 VFQPALTEATPE
-348 QPARLDLGLY
+348 QPARLELSLY
-358 LAQEIARGHGGSL
+358 LAQEVARGHGGSL
-371 IARLEAGHLR
+371 VARQENGRLR
-381 FLLTLPTAL
+381 FILTLPTAL

>member
-6 SSTVESIELMASLD
+6 SSTVESVELLTSLD

-26 RVVCDVSGLG
+26 RVVCDISGLG

-56 IAFGLR
+56 IAFGLQ

-86 SDVTRNPT
+86 SDVTQNPT

-100 PSLYGWKSYLSVPV
+100 PGLYGWKSYLSVPV

-124 LCAFDPQPRPLLEQ
+124 LCAFDPQPAPRLEQ
-138 RSVIDTLDGFARL
+138 RPVIDTLDGFARL

-164 ESPGARV
+164 ASPGARG

-177 LHDQLLVLLEEDLQR
+177 LREQLLVLLEEDLQR
-192 PLQALAAQDLR
+192 PLQALAKEAS
-203 ADASQ
+203 ADAAQ
-208 MRHWHTEAQR
+208 AQRLQAEAQR
-218 LAERSGVAADFVRA
+218 LAERSAAAADFVRV
-232 RLGHGLPLKPALVDG
+232 RLGHGLPLKLTLVEG
-247 FNEQLLGL
+247 VNERLTNLL
-255 FATLQTRFPGQTL
+255 ATLQARFPDQTL
-268 SSKLPA
+268 GSELPE
-274 LPAALRLDLPRVLQ
+274 LPAAVRLDLPRLLQ
-288 ALDAVLE
+288 AMGALLE
-295 QVASRNPSGGNLLL
+295 WVASRNPAGGTLLL
-309 RGAIKDRCYSLIVES
+309 RGELDERCYRLAVES
-324 STAVVEPGTLSQ
+324 RTAVVDPGSLSQ
-336 LFQPALTRADLA
+336 VFQPALTEATPE
-348 QPARLDLGLY
+348 QPARLELSLY
-358 LAQEIARGHGGSL
+358 LAQEVARGHGGSL
-371 IARLEAGHLR
+371 VARLDDGRLR

>member
-6 SSTVESIELMASLD
+6 SSTVESVELLTSLD

-26 RVVCDVSGLG
+26 RVVCDISGLG

-56 IAFGLR
+56 IAFGLQ

-86 SDVTRNPT
+86 SDVTQNPT

-100 PSLYGWKSYLSVPV
+100 PGLYGWKSYLSVPV

-124 LCAFDPQPRPLLEQ
+124 LCAFDPQPAPRLEQ
-138 RSVIDTLDGFARL
+138 RPVIDTLDGFARL

-164 ESPGARV
+164 ASPGARG

-177 LHDQLLVLLEEDLQR
+177 LREQLLVLLEEDLQR
-192 PLQALAAQDLR
+192 PLQALAKEAS
-203 ADASQ
+203 ADAAQ
-208 MRHWHTEAQR
+208 AQRLQAEAQR
-218 LAERSGVAADFVRA
+218 LAERSAAAADFVRV
-232 RLGHGLPLKPALVDG
+232 RLGHGLPLKLTLVEG
-247 FNEQLLGL
+247 VNERLTNLL
-255 FATLQTRFPGQTL
+255 ATLQARFPDQTL
-268 SSKLPA
+268 GSELPE
-274 LPAALRLDLPRVLQ
+274 LPAAVRLDLPRLLQ
-288 ALDAVLE
+288 AMGALLE
-295 QVASRNPSGGNLLL
+295 WVASRNPAGGTLLL
-309 RGAIKDRCYSLIVES
+309 RGELDERCYRLAVES
-324 STAVVEPGTLSQ
+324 RTAVVDPGSLSQ
-336 LFQPALTRADLA
+336 VFQPALTEATPE
-348 QPARLDLGLY
+348 QPARLELSLY
-358 LAQEIARGHGGSL
+358 LAQEVARGHGGSL
-371 IARLEAGHLR
+371 VARQENGRLR

>member
-6 SSTVESIELMASLD
+6 SSTVESIELLTSLD

-36 VATVAEVT
+36 VATIAEVT

-56 IAFGLR
+56 IAYGLQ

-86 SDVTRNPT
+86 SDVTQNPT

-100 PSLYGWKSYLSVPV
+100 PGLYGWKSYLSVPV

-124 LCAFDPQPRPLLEQ
+124 LCAFDPQPAPQLEQ
-138 RSVIDTLDGFARL
+138 RPVTATLDGFARL

-164 ESPGARV
+164 ESPGARG
-171 DRDLTP
+171 DLDLTP
-177 LHDQLLVLLEEDLQR
+177 LREQLLVLLEEDLQR
-192 PLQALAAQDLR
+192 PLQALAKEAS
-203 ADASQ
+203 ADAGQ
-208 MRHWHTEAQR
+208 AQRWQAEAQR
-218 LAERSGVAADFVRA
+218 LAERSAMAADFVRA
-232 RLGHGLPLKPALVDG
+232 RLGHGLPLKPALVEG
-247 FNEQLLGL
+247 VNERLLDL
-255 FATLQTRFPGQTL
+255 LARLQTRFPDQTL
-268 SSKLPA
+268 RSELPE
-274 LPAALRLDLPRVLQ
+274 LPAALRLDLPRLLQ
-288 ALDAVLE
+288 AVTALLE
-295 QVASRNPSGGNLLL
+295 WVASRNPAGGTLLL
-309 RGAIKDRCYSLIVES
+309 RGELDERCYRLAVES
-324 STAVVEPGTLSQ
+324 STAVVDPATLNQ
-336 LFQPALTRADLA
+336 VFQPLLTQADPE
-348 QPARLDLGLY
+348 QPVRLDLGCC

-371 IARLEAGHLR
+371 VARREDDRLR
-381 FLLTLPTAL
+381 FILTLPTAL

>member
-1 MPSQP
+1 MPSQL
-6 SSTVESIELMASLD
+6 SSTVESIELLASLD

-56 IAFGLR
+56 IAFGLQ

-86 SDVTRNPT
+86 SDVTQNPT

-100 PSLYGWKSYLSVPV
+100 PGLYGWKSYLSVPV

-124 LCAFDPQPRPLLEQ
+124 LCAFDPQPAPLLEQ
-138 RSVIDTLDGFARL
+138 RPVIATLDGFARL

-164 ESPGARV
+164 ESPGPLG
-171 DRDLTP
+171 DLDLTP
-177 LHDQLLVLLEEDLQR
+177 LREQLLVLLEEDLQH
-192 PLQALAAQDLR
+192 PLQALAKDAPV
-203 ADASQ
+203 DASQ
-208 MRHWHTEAQR
+208 AQRWQTEARR
-218 LAERSGVAADFVRA
+218 LAERSAAAADFVRV
-232 RLGHGLPLKPALVDG
+232 RLGHGLPLKPALVAG
-247 FNEQLLGL
+247 ANERLLDL
-255 FATLQTRFPGQTL
+255 LARLQTRFPDQTL
-268 SSKLPA
+268 GSELPE
-274 LPAALRLDLPRVLQ
+274 LPAALRLDLPRLLQ
-288 ALDAVLE
+288 AVEALLE
-295 QVASRNPSGGNLLL
+295 WVASRNPAGGTLLL
-309 RGAIKDRCYSLIVES
+309 RGVLDERCYRLAVES
-324 STAVVEPGTLSQ
+324 RTAVVDPGSLSQ
-336 LFQPALTRADLA
+336 VFQPALSQATAE
-348 QPARLDLGLY
+348 QPARLELSLY
-358 LAQEIARGHGGSL
+358 LAQEVARGHGGSL
-371 IARLEAGHLR
+371 VARQENGRLR
-381 FLLTLPTAL
+381 FILTLPTAL